1 MPCGMPF
8 FRPGSNKYEP
18 PGFGKGAGKKQ
29 RGKMKAIHTLS
40 ATFGCLAI
48 LAANAKEAVVH
59 LNEDFEKQP
68 LGILRERSPVR
79 RAVQVSVV
87 DGGGSGQGFPGRHP
101 EWKGKVR
108 TRLESFFQGLELLP
122 ANMATQGR

>member
-1 MPCGMPF
+1 
-8 FRPGSNKYEP
+8 
-18 PGFGKGAGKKQ
+18 
-29 RGKMKAIHTLS
+29 MKAIHTLS

-68 LGILRERSPVR
+68 VR

-87 DGGGSGQGFPGRHP
+87 DGGGSGHGFSGKHP

-108 TRLESFFQGLELLP
+108 TRLESFFQGQELLP